1 MTWYVPT
8 HPIATYES
16 NIPQSEISNMVE
28 ECMCQVA
35 KRNDTVRFIKLHND
49 DAEMEEEGVP
59 AVLAYKGG
67 DKFAGLVPLLN
78 ELPDDS
84 ELSAVSLETAFRRSV
99 SFPSTTFMLWSVVE
113 SAD

>member
-1 MTWYVPT
+1 
-8 HPIATYES
+8 
-16 NIPQSEISNMVE
+16 MVD
-28 ECMCQVA
+28 ECMRQVA
-35 KRNDTVRFIKLHND
+35 KRNDTVRFVKLHNT

-67 DKFAGLVPLLN
+67 EKFAGLVPLLN

-99 SFPSTTFMLWSVVE
+99 SLPILRRCREHRLV